1 MKRNELKSRNGITL
15 IALIITIIILL
26 ILAMVTINILINQGI
41 IGHANNAVRGY
52 EVAEE
57 KEQISLAYQNYK
69 MDQLNNKDATFD
81 MTQEDATVV
90 PDEEVHGW
98 YITFNKT
105 KHNYTLTED
114 GTVETSG
121 ARWVKNGDDI
131 TLGDV
136 TVKVGDYIGYDHTK
150 DANGNAVA
158 IQSYTSYSEENT
170 STDKNDGRTSGYT
183 SDQTFNVNSYTN
195 GWRVLGVKGGK
206 LQLISAYEIK
216 PNDGG
221 LNGQY
226 ALRGQ
231 QGYRYAEEELNSISA
246 IYGQGKGV
254 EQTRSIKIE
263 DIDSI
268 TGYNPNRTGD
278 GKPYHDGMID
288 QYGNNVTY
296 YWVGGG
302 MPYYTSGNNV
312 SGSLRATHSRFFW
325 YEDEEWKE
333 SINSNTASNTDTG
346 REKITT
352 IKNTFYEY
360 YPYSLTTDSS
370 TTSEKKGITTDSIEY
385 KLLFGKKYWISSRCI
400 QCTAEDN
407 VKYCVRGILN
417 NSYVTAGAISSSTNY
432 TPGIPF
438 GGVRPVITLSS
449 DVQIKSDANHDG
461 TSAAKAFILQ

>member
-158 IQSYTSYSEENT
+158 IPSYTSYALANADS
-170 STDKNDGRTSGYT
+170 SKNNGRTNGYT
-183 SDQTFNVNSYTN
+183 SDYTFNVNNYTG
-195 GWRVLGVKGGK
+195 GWRVLGVKNGK
-206 LQLISAYEIK
+206 LQLISASSV
-216 PNDGG
+216 GG
-221 LNGQY
+221 LYLSGQE
-226 ALRGQ
+226 
-231 QGYRYAEEELNSISA
+231 GYRDAEDELNAICA
-246 IYGQGKGV
+246 IYGQGKGAV
-254 EQTRSIKIE
+254 AGSARSIN
-263 DIDSI
+263 IDDVNAI
-268 TGYNPNRTGD
+268 TGYNPVKTGN
-278 GKPYHDGMID
+278 GEPYAKGEINE
-288 QYGNNVTY
+288 YGNEITY
-296 YWVGGG
+296 YWKGNDI
-302 MPYYTSGNNV
+302 PYYTGTNGKEGNTGDSHINGFVWHDESGLHN
-312 SGSLRATHSRFFW
+312 SPKSTTAT
-325 YEDEEWKE
+325 
-333 SINSNTASNTDTG
+333 NTETG
-346 REKITT
+346 RERIT
-352 IKNTFYEY
+352 ILKNTDYKY
-360 YPYSLTTDSS
+360 YSTTLTDS
-370 TTSEKKGITTDSIEY
+370 TSGDIRGTAADSNEY
-385 KLLFGKKYWISSRCI
+385 KVLFGQNYWLASRCRGGNFYR
-400 QCTAEDN
+400 AYFAVRN
-407 VKYCVRGILN
+407 VSN
-417 NSYVTAGAISSSTNY
+417 NLMTQSWLFFSSGDTNDR
-432 TPGIPF
+432 TSLIRA
-438 GGVRPVITLSS
+438 VVALSS
-449 DVQIKSDANHDG
+449 DVQIKSDATHDG
-461 TSAAKAFILQ
+461 TSAAKAYILQ